1 MLEILTTFT
10 QGTIKNRPVQ
20 ILYYILTI
28 MLNKNLKTSQ
38 NGLDFLARWEGCILK
53 PYKDVAGLRT
63 IGVGHL
69 ITPGENFP
77 DGVAITK
84 ERALQILAV
93 DAGKCE
99 SAIKKAY
106 AGVNLSQNMFD
117 ALVSFGFNCGVGV
130 YTNSGVG
137 KCVSSGNFAG
147 VPERLLDWSKARVN
161 GVLTV
166 VPGIYNRR
174 KSEGDLF
181 LLGSGISP
189 VWSPSVTST
198 WTKESITSAQTKLKN
213 SGLYKGNVDGLW
225 GPNTAAAVTE
235 FAKQKSISTGNDLQN
250 SPPVVL
256 IEALK

>member
-1 MLEILTTFT
+1 
-10 QGTIKNRPVQ
+10 
-20 ILYYILTI
+20 
-28 MLNKNLKTSQ
+28 MLNQNLKTSQ

-77 DGVAITK
+77 DGIAITK

-106 AGVNLSQNMFD
+106 AGVNLTQNMFD

-174 KSEGDLF
+174 KSEGELF
-181 LLGSGISP
+181 LLGSGITP
-189 VWSPSVTST
+189 VWSPGTVTS
-198 WTKESITSAQTKLKN
+198 WSKESITNVQMKLKN
-213 SGLYKGNVDGLW
+213 RGIYKGNVDGLW
-225 GPNTAAAVTE
+225 GPVTSAAVTE
-235 FAKQKSISTGNDLQN
+235 FAKQKNISTGNDLQN
-250 SPPVVL
+250 APPMIL
-256 IEALK
+256 LEALNKA

>member
-1 MLEILTTFT
+1 MTN
-10 QGTIKNRPVQ
+10 Q
-20 ILYYILTI
+20 
-28 MLNKNLKTSQ
+28 NLKTSQ

-69 ITPGENFP
+69 ITPNENYP

-84 ERALQILAV
+84 EKAMQILAIDV
-93 DAGKCE
+93 GKCE
-99 SAIKKAY
+99 IAIKKSFSSIA
-106 AGVNLSQNMFD
+106 LTQNMFD
-117 ALVSFGFNCGVGV
+117 VLVSFGFNCGVGV
-130 YTNSGVG
+130 YTNSGVA
-137 KCVSSGNFAG
+137 KCISSGNFAG

-174 KSEGDLF
+174 RAEGELF
-181 LLGSGISP
+181 LLGSGVSP
-189 VWSPSVTST
+189 VWAPGTTST

-225 GPNTAAAVTE
+225 GPNTSAAVTE
-235 FAKQKSISTGNDLQN
+235 FAKQKNISTGSDLQN